1 MDDRNEKLNRL
12 LSTPQ
17 GRELIRSLADMLDEE
32 QKTQGAKNPPRSQSA
47 PSKTAHAP
55 DAKPPQPSQGTQS
68 GGNSGSGGF
77 DLSAMLRSLSQ
88 GQGQSA
94 EPSGQQGTPDLSAL
108 LSSLSQ
114 GNGGGQG
121 QGSNGA
127 MPDLSALLSSLSQG
141 SGGGQGQDSNGSMPD
156 LSALLSSLSQ
166 GNGGGQGQG
175 SNGAM
180 PDLSALLSS
189 LSQGNNGGQGGGGL
203 SSLMGLLGQS
213 SGAKNSPVNA
223 ELLLKLAPMLSS
235 LGQDDDRTR
244 LLSALRPHLGAKRQK
259 KLDEAAQLLRLSRLL
274 PLLQEQGIFK
284 SLL

>member
-1 MDDRNEKLNRL
+1 
-12 LSTPQ
+12 
-17 GRELIRSLADMLDEE
+17 MLDEE
-32 QKTQGAKNPPRSQSA
+32 QKAQGAKIPPRSQSA

-121 QGSNGA
+121 QGSNGS

-141 SGGGQGQDSNGSMPD
+141 SGGGQGQGSNGSMPD

-166 GNGGGQGQG
+166 GNGGG
-175 SNGAM
+175 
-180 PDLSALLSS
+180 P
-189 LSQGNNGGQGGGGL
+189 GGGGL

>member
-141 SGGGQGQDSNGSMPD
+141 
-156 LSALLSSLSQ
+156 
-166 GNGGGQGQG
+166 
-175 SNGAM
+175 
-180 PDLSALLSS
+180 
-189 LSQGNNGGQGGGGL
+189 NNGGQGGGGL